1 MYYHVVTEYIFT
13 DFCKRGLD
21 RAQSY
26 RKDYPTPKTRA
37 YRIAS
42 LVDPAVVC
50 SLAVTAGGGVPEL
63 KFLPGDNITP
73 AGRLIVTYYTG
84 QGNKAPAH
92 LSYHLVHRGF
102 TTSLNST
109 VDYAIYYRNR
119 ELPFIYRI
127 KARHECSPKRAF
139 RPFVKSRWLL
149 KVQNQLN
156 SDPRV

>member
-13 DFCKRGLD
+13 DLCKRGLD

-26 RKDYPTPKTRA
+26 RKTYPTPKTRA

-73 AGRLIVTYYTG
+73 AGRLITRDRVIKLQLTC
-84 QGNKAPAH
+84 
-92 LSYHLVHRGF
+92 R
-102 TTSLNST
+102 TTSYIGVS
-109 VDYAIYYRNR
+109 
-119 ELPFIYRI
+119 LPHSIR
-127 KARHECSPKRAF
+127 
-139 RPFVKSRWLL
+139 
-149 KVQNQLN
+149 
-156 SDPRV
+156 